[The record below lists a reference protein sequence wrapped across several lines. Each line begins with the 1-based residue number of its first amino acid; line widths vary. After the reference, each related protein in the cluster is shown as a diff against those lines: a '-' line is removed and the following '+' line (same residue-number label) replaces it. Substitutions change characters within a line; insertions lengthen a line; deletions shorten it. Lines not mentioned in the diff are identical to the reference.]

1 MRDEY
6 DTVILDAPP
15 VNIISDASVLGL
27 NADAVLM
34 VARSGVTEAAA
45 LTSAVEQLTRVGVP
59 LLGVVL
65 NDIDF
70 KREAV
75 YDPSFRSYSVNQYA
89 SASGES

>member
-1 MRDEY
+1 
-6 DTVILDAPP
+6 

-45 LTSAVEQLTRVGVP
+45 LTYAVEQLTRVGVP

-75 YDPSFRSYSVNQYA
+75 YDPSYRSYSPDQYA
-89 SASGES
+89 SAAGES